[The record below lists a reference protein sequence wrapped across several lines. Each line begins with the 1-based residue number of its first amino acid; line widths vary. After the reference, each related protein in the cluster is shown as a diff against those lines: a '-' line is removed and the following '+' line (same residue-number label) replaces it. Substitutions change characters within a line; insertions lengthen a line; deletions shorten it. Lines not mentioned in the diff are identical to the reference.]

1 MRENCGTTKTNIF
14 KCHVLFPIGI
24 MFSNKNNIV
33 LNVNLVKLEISP

>member
-1 MRENCGTTKTNIF
+1 MRENCGTPKRIFF

-33 LNVNLVKLEISP
+33 LNVNLFKLEISP